1 MPSTAVTPTRSS
13 RKPRC
18 PTRFAVLMVAATG
31 LAGCAG
37 TGSAL
42 PSGAVGSD
50 PAAAPSAQPA
60 VVLPSGPLVG
70 AARGD
75 GLLFTARADA
85 AGTVVSGLD
94 RNSRAVVG
102 QVRLDGAFRFPV
114 VAPKAPVEGVSHDGR
129 VVVLAGS
136 DAGRSQFAVLDG
148 ALARPVRVVTLPAGF
163 SYDALSPDGS
173 VLYLVEHLPPSGS
186 EHYQVRAYD
195 LATGRLAAGAIADKS
210 AVPEQMAGHPL
221 ARATSPD
228 GDWVATLYERTDGE
242 AFIHLLAARNQFA
255 LCLDLPPG
263 SVSGWGLRYQGD
275 RLTVHDARG
284 LTRLTERDNALV
296 PAR

>member
-1 MPSTAVTPTRSS
+1 MPSTATPTRTRRRS
-13 RKPRC
+13 RRPA
-18 PTRFAVLMVAATG
+18 RFAVVLIAATG
-31 LAGCAG
+31 LAGCTA

-42 PSGAVGSD
+42 PSGAARPN
-50 PAAAPSAQPA
+50 PAAAPSAQP
-60 VVLPSGPLVG
+60 VVALPGGPLVG

-75 GLLFTARADA
+75 GLLFTARPEA
-85 AGTVVSGLD
+85 AGTVVSGLN

-136 DAGRSQFAVLDG
+136 VAGRSQFAVLDG
-148 ALARPVRVVTLPAGF
+148 ALARPVRLVTLPAGF

-195 LATGRLAAGAIADKS
+195 LATGRLTAGAIADKS

-228 GDWVATLYERTDGE
+228 GGWAATLYQRTDGE
-242 AFIHLLAARNQFA
+242 AFIHLLDARNQFA

-275 RLTVHDARG
+275 RLIVLDARG
-284 LTRLTERDNALV
+284 LTRLTEHDGALI
-296 PAR
+296 PTR